1 MPAGKARLASAREA
15 SGIIFAIDQT
25 AMHDGPGLR
34 MAVYL
39 KGCPLRC
46 VWCHSPESQ
55 SPRPEVV
62 WYETRCKRC
71 GACIEVC
78 PEHIRSLELRERVE
92 GTCRLCG
99 DCVRVC
105 ENAAL
110 EIKGRSVTAGEIAD
124 QAARLIPFFRASGG
138 GVTLTGG
145 EPLFQPRFSWAIAA
159 LCREQGVHVAVETCG
174 YAPWRELA
182 RLASVTDLFLYDV
195 KQADPA
201 LHRGQTGAS
210 NRRILGNLA
219 RLVEGGAQVIA
230 RVPVI
235 PGYNGSPE
243 SIAAIARAAAECG
256 VQEVTLLP
264 YNPCAPGK
272 YSWLG
277 RRHPF
282 RGVQPHSAEEMAALE
297 NIVGGEGLRVVP
309 A

>member
-1 MPAGKARLASAREA
+1 MPAAKSRLASAREV

-55 SPRPEVV
+55 SSQPEVV

-71 GACIEVC
+71 GACVGVC
-78 PEHIRSLELRERVE
+78 PEHIRSLEPREPVGAR
-92 GTCRLCG
+92 CRLCG
-99 DCVRVC
+99 ECVRIC
-105 ENAAL
+105 ENGAL
-110 EIKGRSVTAGEIAD
+110 EIKGQSAAAGEIAA
-124 QAARLIPFFRASGG
+124 QAARLTPFFRASGG

-159 LCREQGVHVAVETCG
+159 LCREQGIHVAVETCG
-174 YAPWRELA
+174 YAPWPELA

-195 KQADPA
+195 KQAEPA

-210 NRRILGNLA
+210 NRRILANLS
-219 RLVEGGAQVIA
+219 RLVQSGAHVIA

-235 PGYNGSPE
+235 PRYNGSPE
-243 SIAAIARAAAECG
+243 RVAAIARAAARCG

-264 YNPCAPGK
+264 YNTCAPGK

-277 RRHPF
+277 RRHPLE
-282 RGVQPHSAEEMAALE
+282 GIQPHSAEEMAALE
-297 NIVGGEGLRVVP
+297 GVVRAEGLRVVP